1 MIYINHHLCCRHS
14 HFISTIILQDTQCC
28 RSYFISKI
36 RLSQHPSATQIIS
49 HGFKTPKLGMKK
61 KKNLGDFSKQNLLV
75 DEIQGRDSRLWI
87 LCHHPGSSLRHSL
100 GTQPQERQL

>member
-14 HFISTIILQDTQCC
+14 RFISTIILQDTQCF

-61 KKNLGDFSKQNLLV
+61 KKKKLGRFFQTK
-75 DEIQGRDSRLWI
+75 
-87 LCHHPGSSLRHSL
+87 SSC
-100 GTQPQERQL
+100 G